1 MHTLPLLVLSLLVGG
16 SIYFWYQRIVAIR
29 NDQPFL
35 ASRPHP
41 QKPFGLIDV
50 AIMFFTWGLVQIVAI
65 RAGSSVAGIT
75 LPLELIQL
83 TPDQETLLMLFM
95 GLGLSAATLIAT
107 GIISLRYQSFVDLF
121 GWRREYLGQDLKIGG
136 IAFLMVLPIVLGI
149 QWLLSHLVE
158 YDHETIRLFQENFS
172 LRTALIGWFTAV
184 LVAPMCEEVFFRG
197 LVQGWLQR
205 IAIGPARGL
214 DVKVIIG
221 GWPDERSNLTGPSK
235 NLVGEFET
243 QTGAIRYSDNPYTS
257 PAADTAV
264 VKAESIRHPDAWY
277 WAPILLSSGLF
288 ALAHLG
294 QGLAPIPLFV
304 FGFAL
309 GYLYRRTGSL
319 IPCITVHFLLNAF
332 TMFTLTLEMI

>member
-1 MHTLPLLVLSLLVGG
+1 MHTLPLLVLSFLVGG
-16 SIYFWYQRIVAIR
+16 SIYFWYQRIVAVR

-35 ASRPHP
+35 AIRPHQ

-65 RAGSSVAGIT
+65 RAGSSVAGLT
-75 LPLELIQL
+75 PPLELTQL

-95 GLGLSAATLIAT
+95 GLGLSAATVIAM
-107 GIISLRYQSFVDLF
+107 GIISLRYQAFVDLF
-121 GWRREYLGQDLKIGG
+121 GSRREYLSQDFKIGG

-149 QWLLSHLVE
+149 QWLLSHLVD

-172 LRTALIGWFTAV
+172 LHTALIGWFTAV
-184 LVAPMCEEVFFRG
+184 LVAPICEEVFFRG

-205 IAIGPARGL
+205 IAIGPTRGL

-221 GWPDERSNLTGPSK
+221 GWPDEHSNLIGPSNK
-235 NLVGEFET
+235 PVGEFET
-243 QTGAIRYSDNPYTS
+243 QANAIRYSDNPYSS
-257 PAADTAV
+257 PTAESAV
-264 VKAESIRHPDAWY
+264 VEAESLRHPGVWY
-277 WAPILLSSGLF
+277 WMPIFLSSGLF

-304 FGFAL
+304 FGLAL